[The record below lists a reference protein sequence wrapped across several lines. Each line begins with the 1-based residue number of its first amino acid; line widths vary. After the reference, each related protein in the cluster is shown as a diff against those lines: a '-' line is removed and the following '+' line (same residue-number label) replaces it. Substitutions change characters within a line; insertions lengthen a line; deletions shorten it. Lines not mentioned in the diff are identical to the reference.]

1 MNRVKSYYRENRA
14 IFQTIFFLSWP
25 AVVEQALQTLVQYID
40 TAMVGR
46 LGAQAS
52 AAVGLTSTMTWL
64 VNAPLFAMGI
74 GVLSSI
80 AESIGAGEGEKAR
93 RYGIQSLYFAVALG
107 LILGILMVG
116 ISPFLPV
123 WLGADPELYRDAS
136 LYFGI
141 CCSPMIFRAFSVILG
156 SVMRGAGDTRSPMI
170 ANILMNL
177 TNIVLNFFLIY
188 DTRPVHPGGLA
199 LTIPG
204 AGLGVVGAA
213 IGTAVSY
220 CVGGIFMIV
229 VYWRNRILSPK
240 GYPLHFDRSLAAKCL
255 RIGTPVAMERI
266 SACLGQVVFT
276 SLVTRLGTL
285 ALATH
290 SIAITAEQAFYIPGY
305 GMQAAASTMAG
316 NALGKQDEKEFRQV
330 TKTIAAIAVALMTV
344 TGALLFAFPGQMMSL
359 FTEDAQVIAGGITVL
374 RIVAVSEPMFAALI
388 IFEGVFNG
396 IGDTRAPFVFSIISM
411 WGVRIAGT
419 CLCVIF
425 LHAGLELVWVCMVGD
440 NVTRC
445 LLLGHRFVRG
455 SRSKDR
461 AWRKRFGSGT
471 MKKSEK

>member
-1 MNRVKSYYRENRA
+1 MNRVRTYYQQNKA
-14 IFQTIFFLSWP
+14 IFQTIFYLSWP

-46 LGAQAS
+46 LGAHAS
-52 AAVGLTSTMTWL
+52 AAVGLTGTMTWL

-80 AESIGAGEGEKAR
+80 AESVGAGEKEKAR
-93 RYGIQSLYFAVALG
+93 QYGIQSLYFAAVLG
-107 LILGILMVG
+107 LFLGALMVG
-116 ISPFLPV
+116 ISPFLPR
-123 WLGADPELYRDAS
+123 WLGAEPQLYRDAS

-141 CCSPMIFRAFSVILG
+141 ICAPMLFRAFSIILA
-156 SVMRGAGDTRSPMI
+156 SVMRGAGDTRSPMR
-170 ANILMNL
+170 ANLLMNL
-177 TNIVLNFFLIY
+177 TNLILNFFLIY
-188 DTRPVHPGGLA
+188 DTRAVSLGGL
-199 LTIPG
+199 TVRIPG

-213 IGTAVSY
+213 LGTAVSY
-220 CVGGIFMIV
+220 CAGGVFMAV
-229 VYWRNRILSPK
+229 VYWKNPLLSPK
-240 GYPLHFDRSLAAKCL
+240 GCSLRLERTLAAKCL
-255 RIGTPVAMERI
+255 RIGAPVALERI

-316 NALGKQDEKEFRQV
+316 NALGKRDEREFRQV
-330 TKTIAAIAVALMTV
+330 TKTVAAIAVFLMTV
-344 TGALLFAFPGQMMSL
+344 TGALLFAFPGGMMSL
-359 FTEDAQVIAGGITVL
+359 FTEDAQVIAGGVLVL

-396 IGDTRAPFVFSIISM
+396 IGDTRAAFVFSLISM

-419 CLCVIF
+419 CLCVLV
-425 LHAGLELVWVCMVGD
+425 LHAGLELVWVCMVAD

-445 LLLGHRFVRG
+445 LLLGHRFRRG
-455 SRSKDR
+455 SWK
-461 AWRKRFGSGT
+461 KRFAREVAAAPSP
-471 MKKSEK
+471 